1 MELQLAAVLGSLA
14 LGGAVLVLFFGKWWQ
29 PLADTDRRVKELA
42 EAVDA
47 LLRQRAEVL
56 AHHDPSSASDP
67 VRAWLRRVQEAQDEM
82 ASIKERHDG
91 DRQQLYVVRLAQHL
105 FLPAG
110 SPVAEQQLKAA
121 RALLEQ
127 GAKILEAALATP
139 QEPPPLL
146 CDPEDLEGLPDE
158 AAVPATRAHLNEALR
173 FLGDRDAALG
183 VWGAGGVGKT
193 TVLKLVR
200 EVCGRV
206 ARFEHVLL
214 VAASRDCTVAKL
226 QREVVSVLGL
236 RDAPTEQAQ
245 AAGILGFLRDKSFL
259 LLLDGVWERLDL
271 ERVGIPQPLG
281 MANGKVRKVIVASR
295 SEAVCADMGCR
306 SKIKMECLNEE
317 DAWRL
322 FEANVGGDAIHGH
335 TQIPTL
341 ARQVAAECK
350 GLPLALVTVGRAMSN
365 KRTPGEWADALDTLK
380 ASQLPSAPSSDKST
394 HALLKFCYDNLESDT
409 ARECFLTCALWPEDH
424 NISKDELV
432 QSWVG
437 LGLLPGLDDIDDAHR
452 FGHSVVAALVA
463 ARLLEPG
470 DNHRHNMFPSD
481 THVRLHDVVR
491 DAALRLAPGKWLVRA
506 GAGLREP
513 PREEALW
520 RGAERVS
527 LMHNS
532 IEDAPVKAGSAIA
545 EAAAQP
551 ASLMLQC
558 NRALPK
564 RMLQA
569 IQHFT
574 RLTYLDL
581 EDTGIQD
588 AFPMEICCL
597 VNLEYLN
604 LSKNRILSLPM
615 ELGNLSQLKYFYLRD
630 NYYIQITIPPGLV
643 SRLGKLR
650 VLEVF
655 TASIVSVADD
665 YVSPVIDDLESIS
678 CGARVESLG
687 IWLDTIRDV
696 ERLARLAPGVR
707 ARSLHL
713 RKLLDVRAMPLL
725 SAERT
730 PELGGVQES
739 LRELVVYSSDVE
751 EIVADA
757 HVPRL
762 EVIKFGFL
770 TKLRV
775 MAWSPAATSSL
786 REVAMGAC
794 HSLTHLTWVQHLPC
808 LESLNLSGC
817 NGLTTLLAGAG
828 DDGGAAAEEVVV
840 FPRLR
845 LLALLGLPKLEALR
859 VEGECAFP
867 ELRRLQT
874 RGCPRLKRIELR
886 PARGQEGTVRI
897 ECDKHWWNALQWAGE
912 DVKACFVPVL

>member
-42 EAVDA
+42 DAVEA

-56 AHHDPSSASDP
+56 AHDPSPSPSSSDP

-82 ASIKERHDG
+82 SSIQARHDG
-91 DRQQLYVVRLAQHL
+91 GQLYVVRLLQYL
-105 FLPAG
+105 FLPTGPVAG
-110 SPVAEQQLKAA
+110 LAEQQLKAA
-121 RALLEQ
+121 RALRDQ
-127 GAKILEAALATP
+127 GAAILEAALATP
-139 QEPPPLL
+139 QAPPPLL
-146 CDPEDLEGLPDE
+146 CQPEDLDELPAE
-158 AAVPATRAHLNEALR
+158 AAAGPARACLNEALR
-173 FLGDRDAALG
+173 FLGDCDAALG

-193 TVLKLVR
+193 TVLRLVR

-206 ARFEHVLL
+206 ARFDHVLL
-214 VAASRDCTVAKL
+214 VPASRDCTVAKL
-226 QREVVSVLGL
+226 QREVVAVLGL

-245 AAGILGFLRDKSFL
+245 AAGILGYLRDKSFL

-281 MANGKVRKVIVASR
+281 MANGKVRKLIVASR
-295 SEAVCADMGCR
+295 SEALCADMGCR
-306 SKIKMECLNEE
+306 NKIKMECWNEE
-317 DAWRL
+317 DAWSL
-322 FEANVGGDAIHGH
+322 FQASVGGDAVHGH
-335 TQIPTL
+335 TEIPTL

-350 GLPLALVTVGRAMSN
+350 GLPLALVTVGHAMSN
-365 KRTPGEWADALDTLK
+365 KRTPDEWADALDTLK
-380 ASQLPSAPSSDKST
+380 ASSQLSNTTGSDKGT
-394 HALLKFCYDNLESDT
+394 HALVKFCYDNLEGDT
-409 ARECFLTCALWPEDH
+409 VRECFLTCALWPEDH
-424 NISKDELV
+424 NISRDELV
-432 QSWVG
+432 QSWIG
-437 LGLLPGLDDIDDAHR
+437 LGLLPDYGDDVDEAHR
-452 FGHSVVAALVA
+452 FDHSVIAILEA

-470 DNHRHNMFPSD
+470 DNHRYNMFPSD

-520 RGAERVS
+520 RGTQRVS

-532 IEDAPVKAGSAIA
+532 IEDALAKAGSALA
-545 EAAAQP
+545 EAQP

-588 AFPMEICCL
+588 AFPMEICYL

-643 SRLGKLR
+643 SRLARLQ

-665 YVSPVIDDLESIS
+665 YVSPVIDDLESS
-678 CGARVESLG
+678 GARVSSLG
-687 IWLDTIRDV
+687 IWLDSIRDV
-696 ERLARLAPGVR
+696 ERLARLAPRVR
-707 ARSLHL
+707 ALSLHL
-713 RKLLDVRAMPLL
+713 RKLDGARALLLL
-725 SAERT
+725 SAAHT
-730 PELGGVQES
+730 LELGGVQEN

-757 HVPRL
+757 HAPRL

-770 TKLRV
+770 TKLRA
-775 MAWSPAATSSL
+775 MAWSHTAASNL

-817 NGLTTLLAGAG
+817 NGLTTLLGGAE
-828 DDGGAAAEEVVV
+828 DGGAAAEEVVV

-845 LLALLGLPKLEALR
+845 LLALLGLPKLEGIR
-859 VEGECAFP
+859 VKGECAFP

-874 RGCPRLKRIELR
+874 RGCPRLRRIAMR

-897 ECDKHWWNALQWAGE
+897 ECDKHWWNAVQWAGE

>member
-14 LGGAVLVLFFGKWWQ
+14 LGGAVLVLFFGRWWQ

-42 EAVDA
+42 DAVEA

-56 AHHDPSSASDP
+56 AHDPSPSPSDP
-67 VRAWLRRVQEAQDEM
+67 ARAWLRRVQE
-82 ASIKERHDG
+82 
-91 DRQQLYVVRLAQHL
+91 HL

-110 SPVAEQQLKAA
+110 PAIAGLAEQQLKAA
-121 RALLEQ
+121 RALRDQ
-127 GAKILEAALATP
+127 GATILDAALAAP
-139 QEPPPLL
+139 QAPPPLL
-146 CDPEDLEGLPDE
+146 CEPEDLAVEGLPAE
-158 AAVPATRAHLNEALR
+158 AGPARACLNEALR
-173 FLGDRDAALG
+173 FLGDCDAALG
-183 VWGAGGVGKT
+183 VWGAGGVGKST
-193 TVLKLVR
+193 LLRLVR

-206 ARFEHVLL
+206 ARFDHVLL
-214 VAASRDCTVAKL
+214 VAASRECTVAKL
-226 QREVVSVLGL
+226 QREVVAVLGL

-245 AAGILGFLRDKSFL
+245 AAGILGYLRDKSFL

-281 MANGKVRKVIVASR
+281 MANGKVRKLIVASR
-295 SEAVCADMGCR
+295 SEALCADMGCR
-306 SKIKMECLNEE
+306 NKIKMECWNEE
-317 DAWRL
+317 DAWSL
-322 FEANVGGDAIHGH
+322 FQANVGGDAVNGH
-335 TQIPTL
+335 DQIPTL

-350 GLPLALVTVGRAMSN
+350 GLPLALVTVGRAMSS
-365 KRTPGEWADALDTLK
+365 KRTPDEWADALDTLK
-380 ASQLPSAPSSDKST
+380 ASQLSSTPGSDKST
-394 HALLKFCYDNLESDT
+394 HALVKFCYDNLESDT
-409 ARECFLTCALWPEDH
+409 VKECFVTCALWPEDH

-432 QSWVG
+432 QSWIG
-437 LGLLPGLDDIDDAHR
+437 LGLLPAGLRDDVDEAHR
-452 FGHSVVAALVA
+452 FGHSVVAILEA

-470 DNHRHNMFPSD
+470 DNHRYNMSPSD
-481 THVRLHDVVR
+481 THVRVHDVVR

-520 RGAERVS
+520 RGARRVS

-532 IEDAPVKAGSAIA
+532 IEDAPAKAGSAFA
-545 EAAAQP
+545 EAQP
-551 ASLMLQC
+551 ESLMLQC

-588 AFPMEICCL
+588 AFPVEICCL

-604 LSKNRILSLPM
+604 MSKNRILSLPM

-630 NYYIQITIPPGLV
+630 NYYVQITIPPGLV
-643 SRLGKLR
+643 SRLGKLQ
-650 VLEVF
+650 VLDVC

-665 YVSPVIDDLESIS
+665 YVSPVVDDLESS
-678 CGARVESLG
+678 GASMASLG

-707 ARSLHL
+707 VRSLHL
-713 RKLLDVRAMPLL
+713 RKLDGACALPLL
-725 SAERT
+725 AAAHT

-739 LRELVVYSSDVE
+739 LRELVAYSCDVE

-770 TKLRV
+770 TKLRAI
-775 MAWSPAATSSL
+775 AWSHAAASNL

-817 NGLTTLLAGAG
+817 NGLTTLLGGAE
-828 DDGGAAAEEVVV
+828 DGGAAAEEVVV

-845 LLALLGLPKLEALR
+845 LLALLGLPKLEAIR

-874 RGCPRLKRIELR
+874 RGCPWLRKIPLR

-897 ECDKHWWNALQWAGE
+897 ECDKHWWNAVQWAGE

>member
-42 EAVDA
+42 DAVEA

-56 AHHDPSSASDP
+56 AHDPSPSPSDP

-82 ASIKERHDG
+82 SSIQARHDG
-91 DRQQLYVVRLAQHL
+91 GQLYVVRLLQYL
-105 FLPAG
+105 FLPTGPVAG
-110 SPVAEQQLKAA
+110 LAEQQLKVA
-121 RALLEQ
+121 RALRDQ
-127 GAKILEAALATP
+127 GAAILEAALATP
-139 QEPPPLL
+139 QAPPPLL
-146 CDPEDLEGLPDE
+146 CQPEDLDELPAE
-158 AAVPATRAHLNEALR
+158 AAPARAYLNEALR
-173 FLGDRDAALG
+173 FLGDCDAALG

-193 TVLKLVR
+193 TVLRLVR
-200 EVCGRV
+200 ETCGRV
-206 ARFEHVLL
+206 ARFDHVLL

-226 QREVVSVLGL
+226 QREVVAVLGL

-245 AAGILGFLRDKSFL
+245 AAGILGYLRDKSFL

-281 MANGKVRKVIVASR
+281 MANGKVRKLIMASR
-295 SEAVCADMGCR
+295 SEALCADMGCR
-306 SKIKMECLNEE
+306 NKIKMECWNEE
-317 DAWRL
+317 DAWSL
-322 FEANVGGDAIHGH
+322 FQANVGGDA
-335 TQIPTL
+335 QIPAL
-341 ARQVAAECK
+341 ARQVSAECK
-350 GLPLALVTVGRAMSN
+350 GLPLALVTVSRAMSN
-365 KRTPGEWADALDTLK
+365 KRTPDEWADALDTLK
-380 ASQLPSAPSSDKST
+380 ASSQLSSTPGSDKGT
-394 HALLKFCYDNLESDT
+394 HALVKFCYDNLESDMV
-409 ARECFLTCALWPEDH
+409 RECFLTCALWPEDH

-432 QSWVG
+432 QSWIG
-437 LGLLPGLDDIDDAHR
+437 LGLLPDLADVDEAHR
-452 FGHSVVAALVA
+452 FGHSVVAILEA
-463 ARLLEPG
+463 AQLLEPG
-470 DNHRHNMFPSD
+470 DNHRYNMFPSD

-491 DAALRLAPGKWLVRA
+491 DAALRLAPSKWLVRA

-520 RGAERVS
+520 RGAQRVS

-532 IEDAPVKAGSAIA
+532 IEDAPAKAGSALA
-545 EAAAQP
+545 EAQP

-574 RLTYLDL
+574 KLTYLDL

-604 LSKNRILSLPM
+604 LSKNRILSLPV

-643 SRLGKLR
+643 SRLAKLQ

-665 YVSPVIDDLESIS
+665 YVPPVLDDLESS
-678 CGARVESLG
+678 GASVASLG
-687 IWLDTIRDV
+687 IWLDSIRDV

-713 RKLLDVRAMPLL
+713 RKLDGARALPLL
-725 SAERT
+725 SAAHT

-739 LRELVVYSSDVE
+739 LRELVAYSSDVE

-757 HVPRL
+757 HAPRL

-770 TKLRV
+770 TKLRT
-775 MAWSPAATSSL
+775 MEWSHAAASNL

-808 LESLNLSGC
+808 LELLNLSGC
-817 NGLTTLLAGAG
+817 NGLTTLLGGAEN
-828 DDGGAAAEEVVV
+828 GGAAAEEVVV

-845 LLALLGLPKLEALR
+845 LLALLGLPKLEAIR

-874 RGCPRLKRIELR
+874 RGCPRLRRIPLR

-897 ECDKHWWNALQWAGE
+897 ECDKHWWNAVQWAGE

>member
-42 EAVDA
+42 DAVEA

-56 AHHDPSSASDP
+56 AHDPSPSPSDP

-82 ASIKERHDG
+82 SSIQARHDG
-91 DRQQLYVVRLAQHL
+91 GQLYVVRLLQYL
-105 FLPAG
+105 FLPTGPVAG
-110 SPVAEQQLKAA
+110 LAEQQLKVA
-121 RALLEQ
+121 RALRDQ
-127 GAKILEAALATP
+127 GAAILEAALSTP
-139 QEPPPLL
+139 QAPPPLL
-146 CDPEDLEGLPDE
+146 CQPEDLDGLPAE
-158 AAVPATRAHLNEALR
+158 AAPARAYLNEALR
-173 FLGDRDAALG
+173 FLGDCDAALG

-193 TVLKLVR
+193 TVLRLVR
-200 EVCGRV
+200 ETCGRV
-206 ARFEHVLL
+206 ARFDHVLL

-226 QREVVSVLGL
+226 QREVVAVLGL

-245 AAGILGFLRDKSFL
+245 AAGILGYLRDKSFL

-281 MANGKVRKVIVASR
+281 MANGKVRKLIVASR
-295 SEAVCADMGCR
+295 SEALCADMGCR
-306 SKIKMECLNEE
+306 NKIKMECWNEE
-317 DAWRL
+317 DAWSL
-322 FEANVGGDAIHGH
+322 FQANVGGDA
-335 TQIPTL
+335 QIPAL

-365 KRTPGEWADALDTLK
+365 KRTPDEWADALDALK
-380 ASQLPSAPSSDKST
+380 ASQFSSTPGSDKGT
-394 HALLKFCYDNLESDT
+394 HALVKFCYDNLESDT
-409 ARECFLTCALWPEDH
+409 VRECFLTCALWPEDH

-432 QSWVG
+432 QSWIG
-437 LGLLPGLDDIDDAHR
+437 LGLLPDLGDDIDEAHR
-452 FGHSVVAALVA
+452 FGHSVIAILEATL
-463 ARLLEPG
+463 LLEPG
-470 DNHRHNMFPSD
+470 DNHRYNMSPSD

-513 PREEALW
+513 PREEVLW
-520 RGAERVS
+520 RSAQRVS

-532 IEDAPVKAGSAIA
+532 IEDAPAKAGSALA
-545 EAAAQP
+545 EAQP

-574 RLTYLDL
+574 KLTYLDL

-604 LSKNRILSLPM
+604 LSKNRILSLPV
-615 ELGNLSQLKYFYLRD
+615 ELGNLSQLKYFYIRD

-643 SRLGKLR
+643 SRLAKLL

-665 YVSPVIDDLESIS
+665 YVPPVLDDLESS
-678 CGARVESLG
+678 GASVASLG
-687 IWLDTIRDV
+687 IWLDSIRDV

-713 RKLLDVRAMPLL
+713 RKLDGARALPLL
-725 SAERT
+725 SAAHT
-730 PELGGVQES
+730 PELGGVQEN
-739 LRELVVYSSDVE
+739 LRELVTYSSDVE

-757 HVPRL
+757 HAPRL

-770 TKLRV
+770 TKLRN
-775 MAWSPAATSSL
+775 MAWSHAAASNL

-817 NGLTTLLAGAG
+817 NGLTTLLGGAE
-828 DDGGAAAEEVVV
+828 DGGAAAEEVVV

-845 LLALLGLPKLEALR
+845 LLALLGLPKLEAIR

-874 RGCPRLKRIELR
+874 RGCPRLRRIPLR
-886 PARGQEGTVRI
+886 PGRGQEGTVRI
-897 ECDKHWWNALQWAGE
+897 ECDKHWWNAVQWAGE

>member
-42 EAVDA
+42 DAVEA

-56 AHHDPSSASDP
+56 AHDPSPASDP
-67 VRAWLRRVQEAQDEM
+67 VRAWLRRVQEAQDELV
-82 ASIKERHDG
+82 SIKERHDG
-91 DRQQLYVVRLAQHL
+91 GQLYVVRLVQYL

-110 SPVAEQQLKAA
+110 PVAGLAEQQLKAV
-121 RALLEQ
+121 RALREQ
-127 GAKILEAALATP
+127 GAAILEAALATP
-139 QEPPPLL
+139 QAPPPLL
-146 CDPEDLEGLPDE
+146 CDPEELRDLPAE
-158 AAVPATRAHLNEALR
+158 AGPARAYLNEALR
-173 FLGDRDAALG
+173 FLGDCDAALG

-193 TVLKLVR
+193 TALKLVR

-206 ARFEHVLL
+206 ARFDHVLL
-214 VAASRDCTVAKL
+214 VAAARDCTVAKL

-245 AAGILGFLRDKSFL
+245 AAGILSFLRDKSFL
-259 LLLDGVWERLDL
+259 LLLDGVWELLDL

-295 SEAVCADMGCR
+295 SEALCADMGCR
-306 SKIKMECLNEE
+306 NKIKMECFNEE

-322 FEANVGGDAIHGH
+322 FKANVGGDAIHRH
-335 TQIPTL
+335 TEILTL

-365 KRTPGEWADALDTLK
+365 KRTPDEWADALDALK
-380 ASQLPSAPSSDKST
+380 ASQLSTTPGSDKST
-394 HALLKFCYDNLESDT
+394 HALVKFCYDNLESDT

-424 NISKDELV
+424 NISKDELA
-432 QSWVG
+432 QSWIG
-437 LGLLPGLDDIDDAHR
+437 LGLLPDIAGDIAEAHR
-452 FGHSVVAALVA
+452 FGHSVIAILEA
-463 ARLLEPG
+463 ARLLEAG
-470 DNHRHNMFPSD
+470 DNHRYNMFPSD

-491 DAALRLAPGKWLVRA
+491 NAALRFAPGKWLVRA

-532 IEDAPVKAGSAIA
+532 IEDAPAKAGSALA
-545 EAAAQP
+545 EAQP

-574 RLTYLDL
+574 KLTYLDL

-604 LSKNRILSLPM
+604 LSKNKILSLPV

-643 SRLGKLR
+643 SRLGKLQ

-665 YVSPVIDDLESIS
+665 YVSPVIDDLESS
-678 CGARVESLG
+678 GARVASLG
-687 IWLDTIRDV
+687 IWLDNIRDV

-713 RKLLDVRAMPLL
+713 RKLDGARALPLL
-725 SAERT
+725 SAEHT

-739 LRELVVYSSDVE
+739 LRELVAYSSDVE
-751 EIVADA
+751 EIMADA
-757 HVPRL
+757 HVPGL

-770 TKLRV
+770 TKLRA
-775 MAWSPAATSSL
+775 MAWSHAAASNL

-817 NGLTTLLAGAG
+817 NGLTTLLGGAE
-828 DDGGAAAEEVVV
+828 DGGSAAAEVVV

-845 LLALLGLPKLEALR
+845 LLALLGLPKLEAVR

-874 RGCPRLKRIELR
+874 RGCPRLKRIPLR
-886 PARGQEGTVRI
+886 PARGQQGTVRI

-912 DVKACFVPVL
+912 DAKACFVPVL